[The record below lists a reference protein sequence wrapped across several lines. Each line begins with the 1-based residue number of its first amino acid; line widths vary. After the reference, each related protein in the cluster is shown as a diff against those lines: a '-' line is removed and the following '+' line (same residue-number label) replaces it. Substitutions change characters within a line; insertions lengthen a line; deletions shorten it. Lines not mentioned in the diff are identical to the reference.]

1 MFCSILIY
9 MGTITL
15 ELDNFI
21 NPAVGAEVS
30 FHAISWNAGRKQSS
44 IPSGGN
50 LHYHSLPSG
59 GTVEHSHEFGELIFL
74 LSGSIIHRV
83 NGEKQLLEPN
93 SVVFVR
99 PDDRHGFLPAPGAPD
114 CELLLLSFHLE
125 LFVTIS
131 RYLEDD
137 AFLHRYTES
146 VLPAVFRVPESRM
159 NELSLE
165 LQSLNAQGI
174 TPAIRKIRFKVLLA
188 ELFTRFFLPQE
199 AAPGS
204 SDAPEWLESLCEK
217 MKTPENFIPG
227 LKRMQQL
234 SGYTPEYLCKVF
246 RKHLDRSPTE
256 FINELRI
263 NHAARL
269 LADSGESIAEL
280 AYRLNFQSLSRF
292 YHLFRK
298 QYSCTPAEY
307 RKRALAARRLL

>member
-74 LSGSIIHRV
+74 LSSSIIHRV

-114 CELLLLSFHLE
+114 CELLLLSFHVV

-131 RYLEDD
+131 R
-137 AFLHRYTES
+137 
-146 VLPAVFRVPESRM
+146 
-159 NELSLE
+159 
-165 LQSLNAQGI
+165 
-174 TPAIRKIRFKVLLA
+174 
-188 ELFTRFFLPQE
+188 
-199 AAPGS
+199 
-204 SDAPEWLESLCEK
+204 
-217 MKTPENFIPG
+217 
-227 LKRMQQL
+227 
-234 SGYTPEYLCKVF
+234 
-246 RKHLDRSPTE
+246 
-256 FINELRI
+256 
-263 NHAARL
+263 
-269 LADSGESIAEL
+269 
-280 AYRLNFQSLSRF
+280 
-292 YHLFRK
+292 
-298 QYSCTPAEY
+298 
-307 RKRALAARRLL
+307 